1 MSVAREPD
9 RLAENAGMLTVG
21 LFCLGLLA
29 IGLLSRRLEAR
40 SLTPQIV
47 LLTLGLVLGFVI
59 RDQPE
64 LIADASILHEAGE
77 VALILALFVDAARID
92 VGALRGSAGLP
103 VRLLAI
109 GLPLTVL
116 LGAIIALAIF
126 PELTIVEALLLAA
139 LVAPT
144 DAALGAQVVNSPRVP
159 LRIRQ
164 ALNVESGLNDGLV
177 TPLVVVTAL
186 VVAEGTTGGG
196 GLADAVS
203 QIVFGTVAG
212 IVVGVGGALLLR
224 VAVARSSIL
233 DEARWTAGPALALLA
248 WALAVQL
255 GGNAFVAAFVA
266 GIAMTATYG
275 RVPEAVLEFAARSG
289 DLIGLIVFFLFG
301 TIVAGIGGIGL
312 PSVVFAVLALTV
324 VRMLPVAV
332 ALIGTRLAPATIAFM
347 GWFGPRG
354 LASIVLAL
362 VALGDSAGEPGISPA
377 IIGAVVLTVV
387 FSVIAHGLTAGPGVA
402 AYARAVDRLPDDAPD
417 HEPAAAVL
425 TRRAIARHAT
435 NDGAARPGA

>member
-1 MSVAREPD
+1 MVIFPD
-9 RLAENAGMLTVG
+9 
-21 LFCLGLLA
+21 
-29 IGLLSRRLEAR
+29 
-40 SLTPQIV
+40 
-47 LLTLGLVLGFVI
+47 LTL
-59 RDQPE
+59 
-64 LIADASILHEAGE
+64 
-77 VALILALFVDAARID
+77 
-92 VGALRGSAGLP
+92 
-103 VRLLAI
+103 
-109 GLPLTVL
+109 
-116 LGAIIALAIF
+116 
-126 PELTIVEALLLAA
+126 VEAILLAA

-177 TPLVVVTAL
+177 TPLVVVAAL
-186 VVAEGTTGGG
+186 VVAEGTTGSGG

-212 IVVGVGGALLLR
+212 VVVGVGGALLLR

-248 WALAVQL
+248 WALAMQL

-275 RVPEAVLEFAARSG
+275 RVPEAVLEFAARGG

-301 TIVAGIGGIGL
+301 TIVAGIGGIGV

-332 ALIGTRLAPATIAFM
+332 ALIGTRLAPSTIAFM

-362 VALGDSAGEPGISPA
+362 VALGDDAGEPRIAPA
-377 IIGAVVLTVV
+377 IIGAVVVTVV

-417 HEPAAAVL
+417 REPTTAVP
-425 TRRAIARHAT
+425 TRRSIVRHAT
-435 NDGAARPGA
+435 TD